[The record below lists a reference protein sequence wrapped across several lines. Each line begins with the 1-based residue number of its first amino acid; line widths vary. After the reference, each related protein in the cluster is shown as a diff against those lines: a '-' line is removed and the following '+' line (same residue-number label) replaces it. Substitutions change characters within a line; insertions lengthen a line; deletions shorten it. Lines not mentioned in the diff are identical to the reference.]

1 MSCLENLMDTT
12 LKNIKNMVDVNTII
26 GEPIKAG
33 EVTIIPVSR
42 VAFGF
47 GSGGSSFGTA
57 AKKGDENFGGGA
69 GGGVSIS
76 PVAFMVVGKGQIRL
90 MPVSP
95 ETNIYDRILD
105 IVPGAIDKL
114 VELKDNFV
122 AKREAKRS
130 VEISD
135 SSDFSAE

>member
-1 MSCLENLMDTT
+1 MNQLENLMDTT

-47 GSGGSSFGTA
+47 GSGGSSFGGE

-76 PVAFMVVGKGQIRL
+76 PVAFLVVSGGSVKMINVDQSSPLDRL
-90 MPVSP
+90 VDMAPDVLEKIISKF
-95 ETNIYDRILD
+95 
-105 IVPGAIDKL
+105 DKKTDE
-114 VELKDNFV
+114 VQ
-122 AKREAKRS
+122 
-130 VEISD
+130 VEIK
-135 SSDFSAE
+135 EL

>member
-1 MSCLENLMDTT
+1 MSHLESLMDTT

-47 GSGGSSFGTA
+47 GSGGSSFG
-57 AKKGDENFGGGA
+57 AKPQKSDENFGGGA

-76 PVAFMVVGKGQIRL
+76 PVAFLVVSGNSVKMINVDQISPLDRL
-90 MPVSP
+90 VDMAPDVLEKIISKF
-95 ETNIYDRILD
+95 
-105 IVPGAIDKL
+105 DKPKADG
-114 VELKDNFV
+114 VQ
-122 AKREAKRS
+122 
-130 VEISD
+130 VEIK
-135 SSDFSAE
+135 EL

>member
-1 MSCLENLMDTT
+1 MTHLEGLMDTT

-47 GSGGSSFGTA
+47 GSGGSSFGGTV
-57 AKKGDENFGGGA
+57 KKGDENFGGGA

-76 PVAFMVVGKGQIRL
+76 PVAFLIVSGGSVKMINVDQSSPLDRL
-90 MPVSP
+90 VDMAPDVLEKIISKF
-95 ETNIYDRILD
+95 
-105 IVPGAIDKL
+105 DKPKESD
-114 VELKDNFV
+114 VE
-122 AKREAKRS
+122 
-130 VEISD
+130 VEIK
-135 SSDFSAE
+135 EL

>member
-1 MSCLENLMDTT
+1 MSHLESLMDST

-47 GSGGSSFGTA
+47 GSGGSSFG
-57 AKKGDENFGGGA
+57 AKPQKGDENFGGGA

-76 PVAFMVVGKGQIRL
+76 PVAFLVVSGGSVKMINVDQTSPLDRL
-90 MPVSP
+90 VDMAPDVLEKIISKF
-95 ETNIYDRILD
+95 
-105 IVPGAIDKL
+105 DKPKSTD
-114 VELKDNFV
+114 VE
-122 AKREAKRS
+122 
-130 VEISD
+130 VEIK
-135 SSDFSAE
+135 EL